1 MKKEEYF
8 KKIEQKEKFILEKR
22 EAQKRRDP
30 ENLIIEIDK
39 KINSITEE
47 LQTVL
52 FKKTNSRV

>member
-47 LQTVL
+47 LQTA
-52 FKKTNSRV
+52 